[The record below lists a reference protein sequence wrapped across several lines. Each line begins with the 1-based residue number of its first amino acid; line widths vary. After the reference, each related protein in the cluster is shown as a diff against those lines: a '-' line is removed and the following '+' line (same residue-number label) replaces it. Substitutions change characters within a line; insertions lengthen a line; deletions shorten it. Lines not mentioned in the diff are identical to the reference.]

1 MPANGRALSVLT
13 ERPETGGNLMA
24 KGLLV
29 AAFDFSTAHA
39 DEFHD
44 WYDREH
50 LPERQRVPGFGACER
65 WIGVERPAIAVATYD
80 LDTVEVLRSPA
91 YKAIAYENLS
101 PWSKRV
107 TAMCKRL
114 LRFEGSQTLPGNAS
128 APAATLAGGLLL
140 NAMNV
145 APEGEADFNKWY
157 DEEHIPALAA
167 VPGTLSARRYK
178 ATDNGSHRYV
188 ALYHLV
194 SPEVTKTAAWAKA
207 VDTPWSARVRP
218 QFRDRVR
225 LLAKRYAR
233 AG

>member
-1 MPANGRALSVLT
+1 
-13 ERPETGGNLMA
+13 MA

-29 AAFDFSTAHA
+29 AAFDFSTANA
-39 DEFHD
+39 GEFHD
-44 WYDREH
+44 WYDHEH
-50 LPERQRVPGFGACER
+50 VPERQRVPGFGACER
-65 WIGVERPAIAVATYD
+65 WIGVEGPAISVATYD
-80 LDTVEVLRSPA
+80 LDSIEVLRSAP

-114 LRFEGSQTLPGNAS
+114 LRFEGTQTLPGNAT
-128 APAATLAGGLLL
+128 APASGAGGFLL

-145 APEGEADFNKWY
+145 APEAEADFNKWY

-167 VPGTLSARRYK
+167 VPGTLLARRYK
-178 ATDNGSHRYV
+178 ASGQGATRYV
-188 ALYHLV
+188 ATYHLV
-194 SPEVTKTAAWAKA
+194 SPDVTKTAAWAKA

-218 QFRDRVR
+218 HFRDRVR
-225 LLAKRYAR
+225 ILAKKYAR

>member
-1 MPANGRALSVLT
+1 
-13 ERPETGGNLMA
+13 MA

-29 AAFDFSTAHA
+29 AAFDFSSAHA

-44 WYDREH
+44 WYDHEH
-50 LPERQRVPGFGACER
+50 LPERLRIKGFGACER
-65 WIGVERPAIAVATYD
+65 WIGVDGPAIAIATYD
-80 LDTVEVLRSPA
+80 LDTVEVMQSPA

-114 LRFEGSQTLPGNAS
+114 LRFEGTQTLPGNAL
-128 APAATLAGGLLL
+128 APETGAGGFLL

-145 APEGEADFNKWY
+145 APEGEADFNRWY

-167 VPGTLSARRYK
+167 VPGTLVARRYK
-178 ATDNGSHRYV
+178 ATDKGSHRYV
-188 ALYHLV
+188 AIYHLV
-194 SPEVTKTAAWAKA
+194 SPDVTKTAAWAQA

-218 QFRDRVR
+218 HFRDRIR
-225 LLAKRYAR
+225 ILAKRYVR
-233 AG
+233 AA